1 MSTDGGNGRVTMAD
15 LARIAGVSVPTVS
28 RALRNIDS
36 VGIETRQRIQAL
48 AAEHGFVANPAAQA
62 LRGVASRKIA
72 IIIDFTGKGPGRAS
86 PDAFVFE
93 LLADVAHALTIR
105 DFEIALSPRE
115 PSVERYLRQLAEIGA
130 TGAIFLG
137 QGGQHEL
144 LQELAG
150 RFPFV
155 VYGAVMP
162 DSTYCTVG
170 SDNLAGGELAGRE
183 LARRGCRRALLLGDP
198 ETDQVRLRFEGFTS
212 GFTGSHSTLAIR
224 GFSYE
229 GAYHA
234 LQERLRSEIDRPDG
248 VFAASDTLA
257 MAVIRAAREAGLAA
271 PDDLSVIGYND
282 IPQSQIFEPPLTTIR
297 EDDHRAGSLL
307 VEKLMQIRDGVR
319 ASSARLGVSLVVRD
333 T

>member
-1 MSTDGGNGRVTMAD
+1 MSIDGGNGRVTMAD

-28 RALRNIDS
+28 RALRNVDS

-72 IIIDFTGKGPGRAS
+72 IVIDFTGKGPGRTS

-105 DFEIALSPRE
+105 DFEIALTPRE
-115 PSVERYLRQLAEIGA
+115 PSAERYQRQLAEIGA

-137 QGGQHEL
+137 QGGQQDI

-162 DSTYCTVG
+162 GSAYCTVG

-183 LARRGCRRALLLGDP
+183 LARRGCRHALLLGDP
-198 ETDQVRLRFEGFTS
+198 ETDQVRLRFEGFAA
-212 GFTGSHSTLAIR
+212 GFTGSHSTLAVR

-234 LQERLRSEIDRPDG
+234 LQARLRSDVDRPDG

-257 MAVIRAAREAGLAA
+257 MAVIRAAREAGLTV
-271 PDDLSVIGYND
+271 PGDLSVVGYND

-319 ASSARLGVSLVVRD
+319 ASSARLGVSLIVRES
-333 T
+333 